1 MFLLGSR
8 EMKKVIVLL
17 LCLLTTL
24 VLSGGILS
32 CQSENQSTS
41 DEDTIRAYA
50 DPATETTLQGLSE
63 NNLAKYIQYGS
74 PEFKAAM
81 TEERLTEAS
90 TQIDNQLG
98 TYQSK
103 EFLYTEE
110 QEGYILVHYKATYTK
125 GEVGIRMVFD
135 KDHRVA
141 GQWFE

>member
-1 MFLLGSR
+1 
-8 EMKKVIVLL
+8 MKRIVIVLSCLTIL
-17 LCLLTTL
+17 LALLGN
-24 VLSGGILS
+24 VIS
-32 CQSENQSTS
+32 CKSEPTSTP
-41 DEDTIRAYA
+41 DESEIRAYA

-63 NNLAKYIQYGS
+63 NNLSKYVQYGN

-81 TEERLTEAS
+81 TEGRLAEAAA
-90 TQIDNQLG
+90 QIENQLG

-110 QEGYILVHYKATYTK
+110 QEGYILVHYKVTYTK

-135 KDHRVA
+135 QDHRVA

>member
-1 MFLLGSR
+1 MR
-8 EMKKVIVLL
+8 KVVVLL
-17 LCLLTTL
+17 LCLITILAL
-24 VLSGGILS
+24 GGGILS
-32 CQSENQSTS
+32 CQSESQSVS
-41 DEDTIRAYA
+41 DEDEIRAYA

-74 PEFKAAM
+74 SEFKAAM

-90 TQIDNQLG
+90 TQIENQLG
-98 TYQSK
+98 IYQSK

-135 KDHRVA
+135 QDHRVA